1 MAVDN
6 SRASVASAPAR
17 AAFFVS
23 LLADSVLT
31 VRVRR
36 LLERAEAAADR
47 HAGSRSF
54 PVRARDR
61 RAERQGLVHGPRVF
75 PAAGRQ
81 LSAEPLPR
89 RRQARHRRYAPRRG
103 HHRRLRAGDQR
114 VQGVPVAVPDP
125 QARGLRAVQAGDVAL
140 LPDARPDA
148 GSDRN
153 RGSDQG
159 ADGVRRAV
167 SRAPSGARSI
177 PTPRPSS
184 GKPGTASATTS
195 WASACSTTSRGGIR
209 ARSSG

>member
-6 SRASVASAPAR
+6 SRASVASASAPPL
-17 AAFFVS
+17 FSCLSWLIVFS
-23 LLADSVLT
+23 LLAFTGCSSAPKRPPT
-31 VRVRR
+31 GTR
-36 LLERAEAAADR
+36 
-47 HAGSRSF
+47 GSRSL

-61 RAERQGLVHGPRVF
+61 RAERQGLVHGARVF

-125 QARGLRAVQAGDVAL
+125 QAGGLRAVQAGDVAL

-167 SRAPSGARSI
+167 SQRRAQPALSRRPG
-177 PTPRPSS
+177 PSS
-184 GKPGTASATTS
+184 GKPGTASETTS

>member
-6 SRASVASAPAR
+6 SRASVASGAAPPLFSCLSWLIVFSLF
-17 AAFFVS
+17 AF
-23 LLADSVLT
+23 
-31 VRVRR
+31 
-36 LLERAEAAADR
+36 
-47 HAGSRSF
+47 AGCSSAPKRPPTGTPDPDTF
-54 PVRARDR
+54 PVRARHR

-103 HHRRLRAGDQR
+103 HRRRLRAGDQR

-125 QARGLRAVQAGDVAL
+125 QACGLRAVQAGDGAL

-153 RGSDQG
+153 RRSDQG

-167 SRAPSGARSI
+167 SQRRAEPALSRRPGQAAAGQG
-177 PTPRPSS
+177 PPRRPRAGRRRAVSR
-184 GKPGTASATTS
+184 
-195 WASACSTTSRGGIR
+195 SRGGIR